1 MTERE
6 YLDGEA
12 DVNDFDIEDD
22 LLEEED
28 DDPWYDDDEECHCP
42 MCDRDYD

>member
-28 DDPWYDDDEECHCP
+28 DSWYDCDECHCP
-42 MCDRDYD
+42 MCDPDWEE